1 MSKKLFVGGL
11 NFRTS
16 EDGLREIFETV
27 GAVAEV
33 KIITDYET
41 GRSKGFGF
49 VTFESADDAKAAVQK
64 FDGQE
69 VDGRRVKV
77 SEAIENQNRG
87 GGGGGGGGGR
97 GPRGGGGGG
106 GGRGGYGGG
115 GGGGGYGGGGGGGY
129 GGGGGGGY

>member
-16 EDGLREIFETV
+16 EDGLREIFESV
-27 GAVAEV
+27 GTVAEV

-49 VTFESADDAKAAVQK
+49 VTFENQDDAKEAIRK

-77 SEAIENQNRG
+77 SEAVENQNR
-87 GGGGGGGGGR
+87 GGGGGR

-106 GGRGGYGGG
+106 GGGRGNYG

-129 GGGGGGGY
+129 GGGGGGGNRY

>member
-16 EDGLREIFETV
+16 EDGLREIFESV
-27 GAVAEV
+27 GTVAEV

-49 VTFESADDAKAAVQK
+49 VTFENQDDAKEAISK

-77 SEAIENQNRG
+77 SEAVENQNR
-87 GGGGGGGGGR
+87 GGGGGGR

-106 GGRGGYGGG
+106 GRGFGGG
-115 GGGGGYGGGGGGGY
+115 GGGGNYGGGNRY
-129 GGGGGGGY
+129 